1 LLACLLH
8 CTREKRKPYVYTLVR
23 HTRGWIPGTASDR
36 PLVSLAC
43 LLIATKSLIA
53 ILSGKPGRKPKGQN
67 RPCLVAFLENPF
79 LLPLLLPFQRYW
91 LSNAF
96 FNELLPNERE
106 EKPCFVRLCRD
117 WVGQSLD
124 FCAREQDLMID
135 DGDFV
140 LKMWRTWP

>member
-1 LLACLLH
+1 L
-8 CTREKRKPYVYTLVR
+8 
-23 HTRGWIPGTASDR
+23 
-36 PLVSLAC
+36 LAC

-53 ILSGKPGRKPKGQN
+53 IFSGKPGRKPKGQN
-67 RPCLVAFLENPF
+67 RPCLLAFFEKTVSSPPSFSFPAVLA
-79 LLPLLLPFQRYW
+79 FQR
-91 LSNAF
+91 L

>member
-1 LLACLLH
+1 
-8 CTREKRKPYVYTLVR
+8 VYTFVR
-23 HTRGWIPGTASDR
+23 HTRGWIPGTPAKDR
-36 PLVSLAC
+36 LLAC
-43 LLIATKSLIA
+43 LLACLLRPRAHRYLFRQTRTKA
-53 ILSGKPGRKPKGQN
+53 KRTEQTLSSGVFWK
-67 RPCLVAFLENPF
+67 PF
-79 LLPLLLPFQRYW
+79 LLPLLPFQRYW